1 LAVGEDFGGKPPPEQ
16 HLKRGRFRMRKLM
29 GILTALLALL
39 LAVSTAQAGKLED
52 IKAKGKLVAG
62 IKDSQQPFGFV
73 DEKTKD
79 IVGFEIDIVKY
90 IADQLGVKLELKPVT
105 SATRIP
111 LLTQGEVDIVAATMT
126 HQKQRES
133 QVDFSITYFMTGQRL
148 LVKKGSS
155 ITSAKDLAGK
165 KVGSAKGSTS
175 EQNMKKA
182 EPSATVVSFET
193 YPEAF
198 LALKQ
203 GKVEAVTTDEAILV
217 GIKYSDDHPEDWDIV
232 GDYISSEPYGLGLVQ
247 NDSKFR
253 NYVNQ
258 TLMHMWETG
267 EYQKVYEKWFGK
279 DTKNYIPLT
288 WKMELWP

>member
-1 LAVGEDFGGKPPPEQ
+1 
-16 HLKRGRFRMRKLM
+16 MRKWI
-29 GILTALLALL
+29 GIFAAFMAMVF
-39 LAVSTAQAGKLED
+39 AVSTAQAGKLED

-62 IKDSQQPFGFV
+62 VKDSQAPFGFV

-79 IVGFEIDIVKY
+79 IVGFEIDIMKFL
-90 IADQLGVKLELKPVT
+90 ADKLGVKLELKPVT

-111 LLTQGEVDIVAATMT
+111 MLTQGEVDILAATMT
-126 HQKQRES
+126 HKKERET

-148 LVKKGSS
+148 LVKKDGGIKSV
-155 ITSAKDLAGK
+155 KDLAGK

-175 EQNMKKA
+175 EQNVKKA
-182 EPSATVVSFET
+182 EPNTTVVSFET

-217 GIKYSDDHPEDWDIV
+217 GIKYSDDKPDTWDIV
-232 GDYISSEPYGLGLVQ
+232 GDYISPEPYGLGVAQ

-253 NYVNQ
+253 SFVNLA
-258 TLMHMWETG
+258 LMNMWETG
-267 EYQKVYEKWFGK
+267 EYQKVYAKWFGK

-288 WKMELWP
+288 WTMELWP

>member
-1 LAVGEDFGGKPPPEQ
+1 
-16 HLKRGRFRMRKLM
+16 MRKWTGIFAALM
-29 GILTALLALL
+29 ALMF
-39 LAVSTAQAGKLED
+39 AVSTAQAGKLED

-90 IADQLGVKLELKPVT
+90 IADQMGVKLELKPVT

-148 LVKKGSS
+148 LVKKGGD
-155 ITSAKDLAGK
+155 IKSAKDLAGK

-182 EPSATVVSFET
+182 EPDCTVVSFET

-217 GIKYSDDHPEDWDIV
+217 GIKYSDDNPDNWDIV
-232 GDYISSEPYGLGLVQ
+232 GDYISAEPYGLGVVQ

-258 TLMHMWETG
+258 TLMKMWETG
-267 EYQKVYEKWFGK
+267 EYQKVYAKWFGK